1 MMKFFTITG
10 LRISFAAISIGLV
23 FACNKSNP
31 AGVNAE
37 TSTLT
42 YSLANG
48 SGTTIFYSAV
58 VKAGL
63 DSVFSSP
70 AIFTLFVPNDQACAQ
85 SGYPQSVIN
94 GFTPDQA
101 KNWVLYQTYAGNVLT
116 LQSFIGKTDEKLIMA
131 NGDSVFVTGDSNR
144 TYVNGYLML
153 NSQLTASNGVMLAL
167 QNVLLPPQQNLEQML
182 STDTSLSFLNEAVS
196 LATPVPDSLSVL
208 LSTGGPFTFMAADN
222 DAFRKLGFNSPTDL
236 SIVNPD
242 SLRSMVLLSL
252 IPQRL
257 FSYDL
262 PDSSMFLTLSDSILL
277 FHNTGLE
284 ASVQVLGSPL
294 TSNVISANSMA
305 TNGVL
310 FKIDELLDH

>member
-1 MMKFFTITG
+1 MMKLFTITG

-48 SGTTIFYSAV
+48 TGTTIFYSAV

-101 KNWVLYQTYAGNVLT
+101 KSWVLYQTYAGNALT
-116 LQSFIGKTDEKLIMA
+116 LQSFIGKSDEKLIMA
-131 NGDSVFVTGDSNR
+131 DGDSVFVTGDSNR
-144 TYVNGYLML
+144 TYINGFLML

-182 STDTSLSFLNEAVS
+182 NTDTTLSFLNEAVT

-222 DAFRKLGFNSPTDL
+222 DAFRKLGFNSPADL

-284 ASVQVLGSPL
+284 ASVQVLASPF

>member
-116 LQSFIGKTDEKLIMA
+116 LQSFIGKMEEKLIMA

-284 ASVQVLGSPL
+284 ASVQVLGSPF

>member
-1 MMKFFTITG
+1 MKFFTIPG
-10 LRISFAAISIGLV
+10 LRISFAAFGIVAV

-31 AGVNAE
+31 PVVNAE

-42 YSLANG
+42 YALANG
-48 SGTTIFYSAV
+48 TGTTIFYSAV

-63 DSVFSSP
+63 DSVFGSP

-94 GFTPDQA
+94 AFTPDQA
-101 KNWVLYQTYAGNVLT
+101 RSWVLYQTYAGNVLT

-131 NGDSVFVTGDSNR
+131 DGDSVFITGDSNR
-144 TYVNGYLML
+144 TYVNGYQML
-153 NSQLTASNGVMLAL
+153 NTQLTASNGVMLGL
-167 QNVLLPPQQNLEQML
+167 QNVLVQPQQNLAQML
-182 STDTSLSFLNEAVS
+182 STDTSLSFLNEAVLLS
-196 LATPVPDSLSVL
+196 TPVPDSLSVL

-222 DAFRKLGFNSPTDL
+222 DAFRKLGFVSPSDL
-236 SIVNPD
+236 SSVNPD
-242 SLRSMVLLSL
+242 TLRSMVLLSL

-262 PDSSMFLTLSDSILL
+262 PDSSTFLTLSDSTLL

-284 ASVQVLGSPL
+284 ASVQVLNSAF
-294 TSNVISANSMA
+294 TSNVVSANSMA